1 MFNAFWCIK
10 LLFFQL
16 FLPSQHGSPATVKQ
30 PECLLPAATVEE
42 VTRDKCWLL
51 LSTARARVILSI
63 LVVSFPR
70 IILRHEV
77 WIQASNIGR
86 QGKAR
91 QGKAG
96 QGRAGQGKAR
106 QGKATRRPVV
116 FIKSICL
123 KSAAWIVWIV

>member
-1 MFNAFWCIK
+1 MHFGVLNFY
-10 LLFFQL
+10 FSNF

-77 WIQASNIGR
+77 WIQAPNIGR

-106 QGKATRRPVV
+106 QGKARQGNEKACSLHQVHLP
-116 FIKSICL
+116 
-123 KSAAWIVWIV
+123 